1 MALSVIGTLRGR
13 LLARDAVSSKGK
25 RASARNTMKATNNQ
39 SLQSFVTIEPHN
51 AIVIIQTT
59 QAAFRKQRKRDSAN
73 NASVIMA
80 NRRAHNAIVIS
91 RFPRQVFVTFRNIS
105 SAYLSHKASLFSTLV
120 LCDTSELALVRMYY
134 STPVLLCLY
143 AHIIISLYDHMPI
156 AAYNGSVMKRYKEAE
171 NQPCPKEAEN
181 QPCPIF
187 FQTNQKLAVSNFS

>member
-1 MALSVIGTLRGR
+1 MAVSVVGTLRGR
-13 LLARDAVSSKGK
+13 LLAREAVSSKGK

-51 AIVIIQTT
+51 AIVIMQTT

-105 SAYLSHKASLFSTLV
+105 SAYLSHRASLYSTLV

-143 AHIIISLYDHMPI
+143 AHMGISSYRYMIICGKAHNENDFHSQELAGKIDQGPR
-156 AAYNGSVMKRYKEAE
+156 YNPSR
-171 NQPCPKEAEN
+171 
-181 QPCPIF
+181 ILD
-187 FQTNQKLAVSNFS
+187 TTLAGSNFS